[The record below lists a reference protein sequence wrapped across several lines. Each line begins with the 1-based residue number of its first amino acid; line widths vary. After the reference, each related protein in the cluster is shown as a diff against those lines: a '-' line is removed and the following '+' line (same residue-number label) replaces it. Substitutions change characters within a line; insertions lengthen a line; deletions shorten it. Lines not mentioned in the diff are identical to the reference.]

1 MILGL
6 FYVIVPLLL
15 IGLIAVKR
23 APNILLWMVTIVS
36 FGSVIVYM
44 WASARWEIVSI
55 YFRSIFL
62 VAFVVAALFSYT
74 RIKKPETPPKKI
86 VTVFSVGLHLLL
98 IVFFSG
104 LNWFSFRGYL
114 TPENSIDVVSPFRS
128 GKQIVLHGGASPFI
142 NGHFHVKPQNYAL
155 DIVGLNTVGMRASS
169 ISGGSNLDDYVIYG
183 ASVYSPING
192 IITVV
197 VDEYDDLTPPNTDTE
212 HLAGNHVLI
221 KGEGVEVLLAHLKKG
236 SVSVKVG
243 TMVTTNTL
251 IGNVGNTGNT
261 SEPHLHMHIEKDG
274 EPNTVLDG
282 NAVAFTINNRFLVR
296 GDILAFEG
304 D

>member
-1 MILGL
+1 MIIGL
-6 FYVIVPLLL
+6 FYIIVPLLL
-15 IGLIAVKR
+15 IGLIVRKR
-23 APNILLWMVTIVS
+23 PPNILLWIITMVS
-36 FGSVIVYM
+36 FGSVIAYL
-44 WASARWEIVSI
+44 WASARWEMVSI
-55 YFRSIFL
+55 YFRPIFL
-62 VAFVVAALFSYT
+62 AAYVIAGVLSYT

-86 VTVFSVGLHLLL
+86 VTIFSVVLHLLL

-114 TPENSIDVVSPFRS
+114 TPENSIDVASPFHS
-128 GKQIVLHGGASPFI
+128 GKQVVLHGGASPFT

-155 DIVGLNTVGMRASS
+155 DIVGLNSVGMRAAS
-169 ISGGSNLDDYVIYG
+169 ISGGANLNDYVIYG
-183 ASVYSPING
+183 TPVYSPVNG
-192 IITVV
+192 FITVV
-197 VDEYDDLTPPNTDTE
+197 VDEYDDLTPPNTDTD

-221 KGEGVEVLLAHLKKG
+221 KAEGVEVLLAHLKKG
-236 SVSVKVG
+236 SVAVNVG
-243 TMVTTNTL
+243 DTVTTNTL

-282 NAVAFTINNRFLVR
+282 SAVAFTINKQFLVR
-296 GDILAFEG
+296 GDVLALEE